1 MRTLGSRSSARV
13 VRSRQMPPIRV
24 VLVDDHSL
32 VRAGLRAL
40 VEKLSGIEVVGEA
53 SDGRE
58 ALKLVEAQRPDI
70 VLMDLAMRGLG
81 GVEATARVAQ
91 ASPGSKVIVVSVH
104 TEPQSV
110 LAAIDAGAAGYMSK
124 DASVA
129 ELDMAIRSVVRGGT
143 FLSPTISRH
152 VVDDYRRRL
161 ADGRDPSPG
170 DLEPGATERALL
182 ARITPRQREILQL
195 LAEGASSRKM
205 ARTLDVSIKT
215 VETHRAQLMQRLDIH
230 DVAGLVRF
238 AIRAGLVR
246 ADEP

>member
-1 MRTLGSRSSARV
+1 MA
-13 VRSRQMPPIRV
+13 PIRV
-24 VLVDDHSL
+24 ILVDDHSL

-40 VEKLSGIEVVGEA
+40 VEKLPDIQVVGEA

-58 ALKLVEAQRPDI
+58 ALKLVETLTPDL
-70 VLMDLAMRGLG
+70 VLMDLAMRGLN
-81 GVEATARVAQ
+81 GVEATSRIAHT
-91 ASPGSKVIVVSVH
+91 SPGTKVIVVSIH
-104 TEPQSV
+104 TDPQSV

-152 VVDDYRRRL
+152 VIDDYRRRL
-161 ADGRDPSPG
+161 ADGREGSAG
-170 DLEPGATERALL
+170 DVEPGASERAML

-246 ADEP
+246 ADQP

>member
-1 MRTLGSRSSARV
+1 
-13 VRSRQMPPIRV
+13 MPRIRL

-40 VEKLSGIEVVGEA
+40 VEKLSGIDVVGEA

-58 ALKLVEAQRPDI
+58 AVKLVETQRPDL
-70 VLMDLAMRGLG
+70 VLMDLAMRGLN
-81 GVEATARVAQ
+81 GVEATARIAH
-91 ASPGSKVIVVSVH
+91 ASPGTKVIVVSVH
-104 TEPQSV
+104 TDPQSV

-124 DASVA
+124 DASVG
-129 ELDMAIRSVVRGGT
+129 ELDVAIRAVVRGGT

-161 ADGRDPSPG
+161 GSGAEAVAT
-170 DLEPGATERALL
+170 DLESGATERALL

-205 ARTLDVSIKT
+205 SRTLNLSVKT
-215 VETHRAQLMQRLDIH
+215 IETHRAQLMHRLDIH

-238 AIRAGLVR
+238 AIRAGLVK
-246 ADEP
+246 ADEG

>member
-1 MRTLGSRSSARV
+1 
-13 VRSRQMPPIRV
+13 MPSIRI

-40 VEKLSGIEVVGEA
+40 VEKLPGVEVVGEA
-53 SDGRE
+53 NDGRE
-58 ALKLVEAQRPDI
+58 AVKLVETLGPDL
-70 VLMDLAMRGLG
+70 VLMDLAMRGLN
-81 GVEATARVAQ
+81 GVEATARIVR
-91 ASPGSKVIVVSVH
+91 ASPKTKVIVVSVH
-104 TEPQSV
+104 TDPQSV

-129 ELDMAIRSVVRGGT
+129 ELDVAVRAVARGGT

-152 VVDDYRRRL
+152 VIDDYRRRL
-161 ADGRDPSPG
+161 
-170 DLEPGATERALL
+170 EPGTGPEPAVEPGTAERALL

-205 ARTLDVSIKT
+205 SRTLGLSIKT
-215 VETHRAQLMQRLDIH
+215 IETHRAQLMQRLDIH